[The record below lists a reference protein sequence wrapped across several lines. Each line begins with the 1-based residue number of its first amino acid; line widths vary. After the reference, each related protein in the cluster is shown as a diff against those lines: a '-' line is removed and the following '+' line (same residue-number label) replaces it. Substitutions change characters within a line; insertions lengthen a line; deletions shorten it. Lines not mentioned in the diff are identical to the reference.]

1 MSRDS
6 KPPGDAP
13 PVETPAVGATPSLLT
28 VPGGRTS
35 PRIIAASALMFE
47 DPSSKETAAQI
58 QRLAPSDAN
67 ILITGETGTGKELVA
82 RYIHSL
88 SRRRAHPFVAVNCA
102 ALSETLAESEL
113 FGHERGAFTGA
124 HATRAGWFETAQGGT
139 LFLDEIG
146 ELSMPIQVKLLRV
159 LQERE
164 VVRVGSRR
172 PIPIDARLLTA
183 TNVNLERAM
192 AAGRFREDLYYRIKV
207 AVVSL
212 PPLRE
217 RPGDIVPL
225 ARHFLATYRERLG
238 LGAVEF
244 APEAMELIQR
254 YPWPGNIR
262 ELENAIHHA
271 LLTSIGSVVS
281 AADLHLPQLASD
293 AAVPGTPPDA
303 LAAAL
308 RSAVRNPSPHLY
320 RTVTDMLV
328 RSAYEQCS
336 GNQVRAAQLLGV
348 SRNVLRAHLA
358 RLSIIKGRKE

>member
-1 MSRDS
+1 
-6 KPPGDAP
+6 
-13 PVETPAVGATPSLLT
+13 
-28 VPGGRTS
+28 
-35 PRIIAASALMFE
+35 
-47 DPSSKETAAQI
+47 
-58 QRLAPSDAN
+58 
-67 ILITGETGTGKELVA
+67 
-82 RYIHSL
+82 
-88 SRRRAHPFVAVNCA
+88 
-102 ALSETLAESEL
+102 
-113 FGHERGAFTGA
+113 
-124 HATRAGWFETAQGGT
+124 
-139 LFLDEIG
+139 
-146 ELSMPIQVKLLRV
+146 
-159 LQERE
+159 
-164 VVRVGSRR
+164 
-172 PIPIDARLLTA
+172 
-183 TNVNLERAM
+183 M

-293 AAVPGTPPDA
+293 AAAPGTPPDA

-320 RTVTDMLV
+320 QTVTDMLV
-328 RSAYEQCS
+328 RSAYEQCN

-358 RLSIIKGRKE
+358 RLSIIKGRKA